1 MGTVIRPETSK
12 KNKYWI
18 PRHRYHELKH
28 FCLQYPLWKKAY
40 LELQTE
46 GIKSSSL
53 IKDDRASGARNGYG
67 FMEVY
72 FDGCYRRVVL

>member
-28 FCLQYPLWKKAY
+28 FCLQYPECMSWCQNEKWRREK
-40 LELQTE
+40 E
-46 GIKSSSL
+46 GEK
-53 IKDDRASGARNGYG
+53 
-67 FMEVY
+67 
-72 FDGCYRRVVL
+72 